1 MALPI
6 AEDIIKRA
14 EAGQE
19 ISAKERRH
27 AIAFVMAMQPE
38 NAGTTDLARLYKV
51 SDRQIRLDKTAV
63 REERSK
69 LIGEEDIG
77 LVIADIRI
85 SHDNAARE
93 LYRQAKFSKQ
103 GSQVRLNYIKAQHEI
118 LLKTVEA
125 LSNLGYYPKN
135 LGTQTVQRYEYI
147 ATVDMKSGDVEVHN
161 RSALTEAEYIRLE
174 ADQTIPAEPEYLRLP
189 ADTEEEFSG
198 LRESIPDAEQ

>member
-1 MALPI
+1 LSLPI
-6 AEDIIKRA
+6 AEEIIKRA
-14 EAGQE
+14 EANQDV
-19 ISAKERRH
+19 SAKERRH

-38 NAGTTDLARLYKV
+38 NAGTTDLSKLFKV
-51 SDRQIRLDKTAV
+51 SDRQIRLDKQEV

-69 LIGEEDIG
+69 LISEEDIG
-77 LVIADIRI
+77 LVIADIRM
-85 SHDNAARE
+85 SHENAARE

-103 GSQVRLNYIKAQHEI
+103 GSQVRLNYITAQHNI

-135 LGTQTVQRYEYI
+135 LGTQTVNRYEYI

-161 RSALTEAEYIRLE
+161 RNALTDEQFAALE
-174 ADQTIPAEPEYLRLP
+174 ANQTIAEPEYLRLP
-189 ADTEEEFSG
+189 ADTEEDFSG